1 MNTMRKKTVQSF
13 PHWKQIG
20 FKDCTKDRQQLNI
33 TEKLLQ
39 TEVIGTAYTSGNWL
53 RLYVD
58 DVYKNYC

>member
-1 MNTMRKKTVQSF
+1 MKHKTVQAY

-20 FKDCTKDRQQLNI
+20 FKDCTKDRHQLNI

-39 TEVIGTAYTSGNWL
+39 TEVVSTVLTSGNLL

>member
-1 MNTMRKKTVQSF
+1 MKHKKTVQSF

-20 FKDCTKDRQQLNI
+20 FKDCTKDRNQLNI

-39 TEVIGTAYTSGNWL
+39 TKVIGTAYTSGNWL